1 VTPRGVLAFCREK
14 EVRVVDLRFTDVFG
28 QWHHITIP
36 VRQLTEATFENG
48 CRIDA
53 CQIALN
59 GSVNRLA
66 IPQPSTAFL
75 DTSAVTTT
83 LVMICTIQDA
93 LTREDDLLDPRVIAQ
108 RAVDFLASTGIA
120 DEARIAPQCEFYW
133 FQSARFAVADAHTS
147 YSIVEV
153 GSSGDAGTSSDQSL
167 RRIDDDVSDIGF
179 QARNQIT
186 ESLEDIGFPIA
197 THHQANS
204 TGSKCRIDFVA
215 TNLVRAADAVMSLK
229 HVARRVA
236 QNQHRSVTFMPKPIA
251 SDIGASLNVPLSLW
265 KSDEPVFGGQGYGG
279 LSEIAIMAIGG
290 ILHHRKALAAICN
303 STTNS
308 YRRLSSAAG
317 PLFQAGYSSSSQ
329 LAACRIP
336 SHATNPKSKRIEVGF
351 ADASANPY
359 IAFAAILMAAIDG
372 IQNKIDPGKPLEK
385 LAAVKAEVNKA
396 DSSKAEGTDRCEDGR
411 FPKSLWESLDHL
423 KQDQS
428 FLLEGGV
435 FSTEM
440 LDRWIGHKENAE
452 RKALESHATPSEY
465 LHYFNG

>member
-1 VTPRGVLAFCREK
+1 MTPRGVLAFCREK

-53 CQIALN
+53 CQTASN
-59 GSVNRLA
+59 GSGHRLA
-66 IPQPSTAFL
+66 IPQPTTAFL

-93 LTREDDLLDPRVIAQ
+93 LTREEDLLDPRVIAQ
-108 RAVDFLASTGIA
+108 RAVDFLGSTGIA
-120 DEARIAPQCEFYW
+120 DEVRIAPQCEFYW
-133 FQSARFAVADAHTS
+133 FQSARFAVADTHAS

-153 GSSGDAGTSSDQSL
+153 GASGDASTISDPSL
-167 RRIDDDVSDIGF
+167 RRTDDDVSDIGF

-251 SDIGASLNVPLSLW
+251 SDVGASLNVPLSFW
-265 KSDEPVFGGQGYGG
+265 KNDEPVFGGQGYGG

-308 YRRLSSAAG
+308 YRRLNAADG
-317 PLFQAGYSSSSQ
+317 ALFQAGYSSSLQ

-351 ADASANPY
+351 ADSSANPY
-359 IAFAAILMAAIDG
+359 LAFAAIVMAAIDG
-372 IQNKIDPGKPLEK
+372 IQNKLDPGKPLEK
-385 LAAVKAEVNKA
+385 LVAGRL
-396 DSSKAEGTDRCEDGR
+396 DEGH
-411 FPKSLWESLDHL
+411 FPYSLWESLDHL
-423 KQDQS
+423 KQDQA
-428 FLLEGGV
+428 FLLEGDV
-435 FSTEM
+435 FSAEM
-440 LDRWIGHKENAE
+440 LSRWIDHKENVE
-452 RKALESHATPSEY
+452 RKAIESKATPSEY
-465 LHYFNG
+465 LQYFNG

>member
-1 VTPRGVLAFCREK
+1 MTPRGVLAFCREK
-14 EVRVVDLRFTDVFG
+14 EVRVVDLRFTDVLG

-53 CQIALN
+53 CQIALD

-66 IPQPSTAFL
+66 IPQPTTAFL

-120 DEARIAPQCEFYW
+120 DEARIAPQCEFFW
-133 FQSARFAVADAHTS
+133 FQSARFALSDSHSS
-147 YSIVEV
+147 YSVVEV
-153 GSSGDAGTSSDQSL
+153 GTSVDANSSSDQTM
-167 RRIDDDVSDIGF
+167 RRTDDDVSDVGF

-186 ESLEDIGFPIA
+186 EALEDIGFPIA
-197 THHQANS
+197 THHQTNPS
-204 TGSKCRIDFVA
+204 GSKCRVDFVA

-251 SDIGASLNVPLSLW
+251 HDAGASLNVPISLW
-265 KSDEPVFGGQGYGG
+265 KNDEPVFGGQGYGG

-290 ILHHRKALAAICN
+290 ILHHRKALAAFCN

-308 YRRLSSAAG
+308 YRRLNAANG
-317 PLFQAGYSSSSQ
+317 ALFQAGYSSSVQ
-329 LAACRIP
+329 HAACRIP

-359 IAFAAILMAAIDG
+359 LAFAAIVMAAIDG
-372 IQNKIDPGKPLEK
+372 IQNKRDPGKPLEK
-385 LAAVKAEVNKA
+385 VLISKTDGNKLENSHRLEER
-396 DSSKAEGTDRCEDGR
+396 D

-423 KQDQS
+423 KQDQA
-428 FLLEGGV
+428 FLLEGEV

-440 LDRWIGHKENAE
+440 LNRWLAYKEHSE

-465 LHYFNG
+465 LHYFNC